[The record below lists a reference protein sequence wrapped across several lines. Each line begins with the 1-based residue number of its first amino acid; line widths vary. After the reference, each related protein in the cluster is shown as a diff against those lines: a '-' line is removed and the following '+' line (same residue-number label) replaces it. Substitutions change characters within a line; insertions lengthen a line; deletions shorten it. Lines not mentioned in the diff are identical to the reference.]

1 MFFGVQERKKKKNE
15 ISFLHF
21 IVFLKEEIKKGKKQ
35 INISQALKYQEQKSR
50 QTKKEKKKKLKNSK
64 KTKPTQ
70 PYKNC
75 QTKSKQTSIQETYKQ
90 NAPKV
95 VQKRPV

>member
-21 IVFLKEEIKKGKKQ
+21 IVFFKRRNQERKKTNKYQSGIKVLGTKKQ
-35 INISQALKYQEQKSR
+35 TDKERKKINFKTL
-50 QTKKEKKKKLKNSK
+50 K

-70 PYKNC
+70 PYKIVRQKVN
-75 QTKSKQTSIQETYKQ
+75 KHPSKKPINKMH
-90 NAPKV
+90 
-95 VQKRPV
+95 

>member
-1 MFFGVQERKKKKNE
+1 MFFGVQERKKKNE

-50 QTKKEKKKKLKNSK
+50 QTKKEKKINFKTLK

-70 PYKNC
+70 PYKIVRQKVNKHPSKKPISKC
-75 QTKSKQTSIQETYKQ
+75 TKSC
-90 NAPKV
+90 A
-95 VQKRPV
+95 KRPV